1 MTTGEKIKAR
11 RLELGL
17 TAEDLGKKVG
27 VTKST
32 IGRYESG
39 TIAKI
44 PYLTFV
50 SIAAVLQIS
59 AEDLISKEEF
69 EPVRGVD
76 GLEVMNM
83 AFDGASGK
91 LRDSLRQMTPGEI
104 ERMSDFAQGILAA
117 RPEGEPPSR

>member
-17 TAEDLGKKVG
+17 TAEELGKKVG

-50 SIAAVLQIS
+50 NMAAALQTVP
-59 AEDLISKEEF
+59 EDLISKEEF
-69 EPVRGVD
+69 EPASNVD

-83 AFDGASGK
+83 AFNDATGK
-91 LRDSLRQMTPGEI
+91 LRERLRQMTPVELD
-104 ERMSDFAQGILAA
+104 RMNDFAQGILAA
-117 RPEGEPPSR
+117 RPEGEPHSR

>member
-17 TAEDLGKKVG
+17 TAEELGKKVG

-50 SIAAVLQIS
+50 SIAAALQTS
-59 AEDLISKEEF
+59 ADELISKEEF
-69 EPVRGVD
+69 EPIGNVD

-83 AFDGASGK
+83 AFDDATEK
-91 LRDSLRQMTPGEI
+91 LRNKIRQMTPGELD
-104 ERMSDFAQGILAA
+104 RMNDFAQGILAA
-117 RPEGEPPSR
+117 RPEGEPHSR

>member
-17 TAEDLGKKVG
+17 TAEELGKKVG

-50 SIAAVLQIS
+50 SIAAVLQTVP
-59 AEDLISKEEF
+59 ENLISKEEF
-69 EPVRGVD
+69 EPASDAD
-76 GLEVMNM
+76 GLEVT
-83 AFDGASGK
+83 GK
-91 LRDSLRQMTPGEI
+91 LRERLRQMTPVELD
-104 ERMSDFAQGILAA
+104 RMNDFAQGILAA
-117 RPEGEPPSR
+117 RPEGEPPSH

>member
-17 TAEDLGKKVG
+17 TAEELGKKVG

-50 SIAAVLQIS
+50 NIAAVLQTMP
-59 AEDLISKEEF
+59 EDLISKEEF
-69 EPVRGVD
+69 EPASDVD

-83 AFDGASGK
+83 AFNDATGK
-91 LRDSLRQMTPGEI
+91 LRERIRQMTPVELD
-104 ERMSDFAQGILAA
+104 RMNDFAQGILAA
-117 RPEGEPPSR
+117 RPEGEHPSR

>member
-1 MTTGEKIKAR
+1 MTTGEKIKTR

-17 TAEDLGKKVG
+17 TAEELGKKVG

-50 SIAAVLQIS
+50 NIAAVLQTMP
-59 AEDLISKEEF
+59 EDLISKEEF
-69 EPVRGVD
+69 EPASDVD

-83 AFDGASGK
+83 AFNDATGK
-91 LRDSLRQMTPGEI
+91 LRERIRQMTPVELD
-104 ERMSDFAQGILAA
+104 RMNDFAQGILAA